1 MGYNVGKTN
10 FFYLLSALLFL
21 LFAIPLAHD
30 LEIPAAPVRAVVFS
44 VLLLVG
50 VWSLKGGGRFFAIGM
65 ILAIVGVILNVLAMQ
80 LNSTIFHFNSLLL
93 LIGFLLVTISFTLRQ
108 VVFGTELNANRLV
121 GAICVFLLLGVI
133 WALAYSFLELV
144 VPSSFAGVAPIR
156 GPGWDNGW
164 LYFSFVT
171 LTTLGYGDI
180 TPVSA
185 TARSLA
191 YLQAVVGQF
200 YVAVLVAGLVS
211 AYISDKQG
219 S

>member
-1 MGYNVGKTN
+1 MGKTN

-30 LEIPAAPVRAVVFS
+30 LEIWSAPLVRTVVFS

-50 VWSLKGGGRFFAIGM
+50 VWSLKGGGRVFTIGM
-65 ILAIVGVILNVLAMQ
+65 TLAIIGVILNVLAME
-80 LNSTIFHFNSLLL
+80 LKSAIFQFGSLVL
-93 LIGFLLVTISFTLRQ
+93 LIGFLVVAISFTLRQ
-108 VVFGTELNANRLV
+108 VVFGTEMNANRLV

-133 WALAYSFLELV
+133 WALAYSLLELV
-144 VPSSFAGVAPIR
+144 VPSSFAGVAPISESS
-156 GPGWDNGW
+156 WDNSW

-211 AYISDKQG
+211 AYISENRG